1 MTRTNVWI
9 QKDKTAPFHSHMS
22 KNDISHKL
30 SIFATP
36 KNWLDIFK
44 KSSIKIE
51 AKDYIYYSIK
61 LEIVL
66 IEVLQWSSK
75 REKVHKLLT

>member
-1 MTRTNVWI
+1 VTQTNVQI
-9 QKDKTAPFHSHMS
+9 QKHKPAPFHSHMS
-22 KNDISHKL
+22 KNDISYKI

-44 KSSIKIE
+44 KSFIKIE
-51 AKDYIYYSIK
+51 AMDYIYYSIK

>member
-1 MTRTNVWI
+1 
-9 QKDKTAPFHSHMS
+9 MS